1 MGDLLCPLW
10 KGLHSHS
17 GHCIPT
23 QTTATD
29 WELCWLADQSP
40 GPYSTGS
47 FKHVASQPFYPGK
60 ISLCRHVSTAG
71 VDYLS
76 PALQGPCHVLSL
88 AAPVSRGPAASS
100 ACGVVH
106 CNNTFLILNLITFQI
121 EQSGEIPPSC
131 CNFPVAVCKDKMFVF
146 SGQSG
151 AKITNN
157 LFQFEFKEK
166 M

>member
-1 MGDLLCPLW
+1 M
-10 KGLHSHS
+10 
-17 GHCIPT
+17 
-23 QTTATD
+23 
-29 WELCWLADQSP
+29 
-40 GPYSTGS
+40 
-47 FKHVASQPFYPGK
+47 ASQPFYPGK
-60 ISLCRHVSTAG
+60 IRHINTAG
-71 VDYLS
+71 ADYLC
-76 PALQGPCHVLSL
+76 PALQGPCRVLAL

-106 CNNTFLILNLITFQI
+106 CNNTFLILSLITFQI

>member
-1 MGDLLCPLW
+1 M
-10 KGLHSHS
+10 
-17 GHCIPT
+17 HCMFL
-23 QTTATD
+23 QA
-29 WELCWLADQSP
+29 
-40 GPYSTGS
+40 YSTC
-47 FKHVASQPFYPGK
+47 VALLHKMFC
-60 ISLCRHVSTAG
+60 L
-71 VDYLS
+71 
-76 PALQGPCHVLSL
+76 
-88 AAPVSRGPAASS
+88 
-100 ACGVVH
+100 
-106 CNNTFLILNLITFQI
+106 FILYFIIFQI